1 MEHKKENFE
10 LSTSNAIILAGII
23 IAGAIIFTSSYKPS
37 GNNDT
42 KDLAQNPTAG
52 AAANVT
58 PPQQGDHVKGDLAKA
73 KVVLIEYSDLECPFC
88 KKFQPT
94 ASEIISQYGGKVALI
109 YRHFPLDAL
118 HKKARKEAEASECA
132 GEQGGDVAFF
142 KYIERIYEITPAN
155 DGLDQAELPKIAQE
169 LGLDVVKFNACLSSG
184 KFAPR
189 IEEQVQSGVKS
200 GVNGTPT
207 TFILN
212 QKGAQESVVGAQ
224 PIETVK
230 QAIDRLLK

>member
-1 MEHKKENFE
+1 MEHKKESFE
-10 LSTSNAIILAGII
+10 LSTPNAIILAGII
-23 IAGAIIFTSSYKPS
+23 IAGAIIFTSSYKSS
-37 GNNDT
+37 GSNDT

-52 AAANVT
+52 VVANVT
-58 PPQQGDHVKGDLAKA
+58 PPQQGDHVKGDITKA

-88 KKFQPT
+88 KRFQPT
-94 ASEIISQYGGKVALI
+94 ASEVLSQYGGKVALI

-155 DGLDQAELPKIAQE
+155 DGLDQAELPKIAGE
-169 LGLDVVKFNACLSSG
+169 IGLDVAKFNACLSSG
-184 KFAPR
+184 KFATR
-189 IEEQVQSGVKS
+189 IEEQSQSGIKA
-200 GVNGTPT
+200 GVTGTPT
-207 TFILN
+207 TFVLN
-212 QKGAQESVVGAQ
+212 QKGTQESIIGAQ

-230 QAIDRLLK
+230 QVIDKLLK